1 MKVDITLRQLQAFVA
16 VLERGSFSEAAES
29 MHLSQA
35 ALSGLIKELESRLG
49 VRLFNRST
57 RRVSV
62 SEVGASF
69 EPQVRR
75 VLAALDEA
83 LDGVANLREL
93 NRGVVRVAA
102 PETLSCTLLPQL
114 IASYSNRYPGV
125 DVRFEDVPIEEVVSG
140 LSSGSSDIGFGPAGV
155 PVDDSIEVQPFFVDA
170 LWVALRRDDPLARH
184 ATVTWKALQD
194 RPLINYMP
202 NLAANVLSNIPSRF
216 HPRHIIPVHR
226 VNTALSMVQVK
237 SGYVL
242 CPSMARSLAE
252 GFGLAFVPV
261 RQPTVTW
268 QVAVFSRGRESLS
281 PAVESFLDFTFGMG
295 QTWQNMAEAVQ
306 PRRSETSNI

>member
-1 MKVDITLRQLQAFVA
+1 MKVDITIRQLQAFIA
-16 VLERGSFSEAAES
+16 VLERGSFSEAAQS

-35 ALSGLIKELESRLG
+35 ALSGLVKELETRLG

-57 RRVSV
+57 RRVEV

-75 VLAALDEA
+75 ALAALEEA
-83 LDGVANLREL
+83 VESVVNLREL
-93 NRGVVRVAA
+93 HRGVVRVAA
-102 PETLSCTLLPQL
+102 PETLSCTLLPRL
-114 IASYSNRYPGV
+114 ISSYSERYPGV
-125 DVRFEDVPIEEVVSG
+125 DVRFEDVPIEEVVAR
-140 LSSGSSDIGFGPAGV
+140 LANGSADIGFGPAAV
-155 PVDDSIEVQPFFVDA
+155 PVDDTIEVQPFFVDA
-170 LWVALRRDDPLARH
+170 LWAALRPDDPLVRQGSL
-184 ATVTWKALQD
+184 TWKALQE

-216 HPRHIIPVHR
+216 HPRQIMPVHR

-252 GFGLAFVPV
+252 GFGLVFMPI

-268 QVAVFSRGRESLS
+268 QVAVFSRTRESLS

-295 QTWQNMAEAVQ
+295 QKWQGMAQ
-306 PRRSETSNI
+306 ST

>member
-1 MKVDITLRQLQAFVA
+1 MKVDITLRQLQAFLA
-16 VLERGSFSEAAES
+16 VIDRGSFSEAAES

-62 SEVGASF
+62 SDVGSAF

-75 VLAALDEA
+75 VLATLEEA
-83 LDGVANLREL
+83 LESVVNLREVH
-93 NRGVVRVAA
+93 RGVVRVAA

-114 IASYSNRYPGV
+114 IASYAARHPGV
-125 DVRFEDVPIEEVVSG
+125 NVRFEDVPIEEVIASLHSG
-140 LSSGSSDIGFGPAGV
+140 GSDVGFGPAGV
-155 PVDDSIEVQPFFVDA
+155 PVDDNIEVQPLFVDA

-184 ATVTWKALQD
+184 RTVTWKALQE
-194 RPLINYMP
+194 RTMINYMP
-202 NLAANVLSNIPSRF
+202 NLAVNVLSNIPSRH
-216 HPRHIIPVHR
+216 HPRDIMSVHR
-226 VNTALSMVQVK
+226 VNTALSMLQVR
-237 SGYVL
+237 SGFVL
-242 CPSMARSLAE
+242 CPSMARPLVE
-252 GFGLAFVPV
+252 GFNLTFVPV

-268 QVAVFSRGRESLS
+268 QVAVFSRGRELLS

-295 QTWQNMAEAVQ
+295 PTWQTAAK
-306 PRRSETSNI
+306 ST